1 MKRIIL
7 MMPVS
12 AERFTERP
20 ERELD
25 RHEAGDELP
34 PPDRA

>member
-1 MKRIIL
+1 MRKIIL

-25 RHEAGDELP
+25 RHKAGDELP